1 MCEFLV
7 NACLKKYAWKSHVV
21 YSPKKKKRYKNLGT
35 MTLHK
40 GRREQ
45 NTARKLETKA

>member
-21 YSPKKKKRYKNLGT
+21 YSPKKKKKVQKSRNNDITQGQERAKHSKKIRN
-35 MTLHK
+35 
-40 GRREQ
+40 
-45 NTARKLETKA
+45 